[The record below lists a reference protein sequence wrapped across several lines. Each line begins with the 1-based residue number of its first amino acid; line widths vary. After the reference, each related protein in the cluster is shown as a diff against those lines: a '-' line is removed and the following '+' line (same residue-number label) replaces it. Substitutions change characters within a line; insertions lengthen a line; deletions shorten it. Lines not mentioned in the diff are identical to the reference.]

1 MLVGSTEK
9 MGVGTNIQ
17 DRCIAIH
24 HLDCPWRPA
33 DIEQRDGRG
42 VRQGNQ
48 NPEIHIIRYAT
59 QGSFD
64 TYSWQTVERKARFI
78 NQVMRGRLDV
88 REIEDIGENTLSFAE
103 VKALASGD
111 PLILDKAKIDAEVT
125 RLHRLE
131 RAWQRAQH
139 TLKGTIAGAEDRAH
153 ALADQITTVRA
164 AAAQRTDTR
173 GELFRMTVNGRA
185 VTSRTDAAQ
194 LLSSRLQQLPY
205 GQRVPI
211 GELAGLPVDA
221 EITAGTNGRPIAQ
234 LTLHGL
240 PAAPATLERAQLA
253 DSGLSLVRQLE
264 HRAQTL
270 PELAER
276 LEADRDA
283 ALREHATAR
292 EQLARPFKYAD
303 QLTDAR
309 DRQQRIHEQITARH
323 AQNQQPEPAPHG
335 GGGRSGARH
344 PGRGVPERAERAA
357 ASRRARGGPIP
368 PPAAAA
374 GARTRPRAIGRSGWG
389 RGAPDG
395 AGVLE
400 RGLGDL
406 DHDRLLQ
413 QLLDE
418 RAQLGGVIEQARPRM
433 RHPGESAEDLLLK
446 ARRTAGRQA
455 HVRDRRLPRQIG
467 DVGGDERQRTALDHG
482 DDRDHVGA
490 RVLDRARAPLDPRL
504 AAHLDA
510 GQLQLH
516 PRIITASQDN
526 PPDRERERGG
536 STARLRRAR

>member
-1 MLVGSTEK
+1 MLKVTTDGRKAALDTRLVTGKPASRPGKLEHAADTIARLWHQHRDQSYRTPSGEPSPITGALQIVFCDLSTPNSERWNAYDELRALLAAR
-9 MGVGTNIQ
+9 GLPA
-17 DRCIAIH
+17 DRCGSFTRRATTPRRPACSRRAAPATSRCWSGRRRRWGWGPTSRTGASRSTTSTAPG
-24 HLDCPWRPA
+24 DPA

-139 TLKGTIAGAEDRAH
+139 TLKGTIAGAQDRARS
-153 ALADQITTVRA
+153 LAEQIATVRA

-173 GELFRMTVNGRA
+173 GDLFRMTVNGRA
-185 VTSRTDAAQ
+185 VDSRTDAAH
-194 LLSSRLQQLPY
+194 LLASRLQQLPY

-253 DSGLSLVRQLE
+253 DSGSLSLVRQLE
-264 HRAQTL
+264 HRAHTL

-276 LEADRDA
+276 LQADRDA

-303 QLTDAR
+303 QLADAR
-309 DRQQRIHEQITARH
+309 DRQQQINEQITTRH
-323 AQNQQPEPAPHG
+323 AQNQQPEPTPTPTA
-335 GGGRSGARH
+335 AADQ
-344 PGRGVPERAERAA
+344 VLATRAA
-357 ASRRARGGPIP
+357 AFPSAPSAQPPASAPAADRSHLPPRHPARG
-368 PPAAAA
+368 PA
-374 GARTRPRAIGRSGWG
+374 RGR
-389 RGAPDG
+389 
-395 AGVLE
+395 
-400 RGLGDL
+400 
-406 DHDRLLQ
+406 
-413 QLLDE
+413 
-418 RAQLGGVIEQARPRM
+418 
-433 RHPGESAEDLLLK
+433 
-446 ARRTAGRQA
+446 
-455 HVRDRRLPRQIG
+455 
-467 DVGGDERQRTALDHG
+467 
-482 DDRDHVGA
+482 
-490 RVLDRARAPLDPRL
+490 
-504 AAHLDA
+504 
-510 GQLQLH
+510 
-516 PRIITASQDN
+516 
-526 PPDRERERGG
+526 
-536 STARLRRAR
+536 